1 MLLSDLYCEFVYVGL
16 MLVLQQGKL
25 LMVLIFG
32 MLQCE
37 NVVLNNFLLKTQF
50 NIVLL
55 LALLDLVLHRRQLL
69 TLLSVELAQLVK

>member
-1 MLLSDLYCEFVYVGL
+1 
-16 MLVLQQGKL
+16 
-25 LMVLIFG
+25 MVLIFC

-55 LALLDLVLHRRQLL
+55 LALLDLVLHPRQLL
-69 TLLSVELAQLVK
+69 TLLSVELAQLVKLIFCLCQLRLHHFHQLELLLLL